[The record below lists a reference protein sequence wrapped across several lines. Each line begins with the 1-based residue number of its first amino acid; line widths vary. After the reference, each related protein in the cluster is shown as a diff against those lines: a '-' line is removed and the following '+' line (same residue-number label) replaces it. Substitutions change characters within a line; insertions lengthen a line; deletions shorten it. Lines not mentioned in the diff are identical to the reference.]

1 VTSPYLFV
9 DGSPHYRD
17 YIAAADAT
25 KRKRLKARGYRIVV
39 VKAEEPE
46 AGLDDLETRLGR

>member
-1 VTSPYLFV
+1 MIV
-9 DGSPHYRD
+9 
-17 YIAAADAT
+17 AAADAT
-25 KRKRLKARGYRIVV
+25 KRKRLKAKGYRIVM